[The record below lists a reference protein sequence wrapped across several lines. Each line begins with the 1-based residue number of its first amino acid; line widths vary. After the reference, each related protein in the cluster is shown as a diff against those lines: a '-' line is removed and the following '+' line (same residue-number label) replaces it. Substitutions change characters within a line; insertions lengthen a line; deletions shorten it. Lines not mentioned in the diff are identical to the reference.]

1 MAAADVGFPS
11 QGDMEDSNSVE
22 IFEVGEYDSPSEDR
36 FGCKHLESGIFVTA
50 TREVLEAHGIEWNMI
65 Q

>member
-36 FGCKHLESGIFVTA
+36 FGCKQPESGIIVTA
-50 TREVLEAHGIEWNMI
+50 TREV
-65 Q
+65 